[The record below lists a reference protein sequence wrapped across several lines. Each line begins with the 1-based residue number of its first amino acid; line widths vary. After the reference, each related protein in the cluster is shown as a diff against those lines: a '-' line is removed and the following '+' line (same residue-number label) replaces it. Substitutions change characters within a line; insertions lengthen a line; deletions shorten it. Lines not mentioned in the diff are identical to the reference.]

1 MQEQLN
7 SSSDYDMERI
17 KLKRILD
24 DLDSIAGSATSM
36 ITLAIPRGGSLA
48 QMKKKLECEFS
59 TSTSI
64 KSRV

>member
-1 MQEQLN
+1 MQEQL

-17 KLKRILD
+17 KLKRVLD
-24 DLDSIAGSATSM
+24 TLDSVEGSATSM
-36 ITLAIPRGGSLA
+36 ITLAVPRGGSLA
-48 QMKKKLECEFS
+48 QMKKKLECELA

>member
-1 MQEQLN
+1 MQEQHC

-24 DLDSIAGSATSM
+24 DLDCVEGNATSM

-48 QMKKKLECEFS
+48 LMKKKLEGEFS